1 MTALAP
7 LAFASAAALRT
18 VAVLPDDDTPYLV
31 LMVAGFI
38 VGILGHVFRVRLM
51 IAVGIAMIFLAT
63 LLLPI
68 ALNLFGDREE
78 PSVPGAPA

>member
-1 MTALAP
+1 VTALAS
-7 LAFASAAALRT
+7 LALVGAAALRT
-18 VAVLPDDDTPYLV
+18 AAVLPDDDTPYLV

-38 VGILGHVFRVRLM
+38 VGILGHVFRIRFM
-51 IAVGIAMIFLAT
+51 IAVGIAMIFVAT

-78 PSVPGAPA
+78 PSAPGAPA

>member
-1 MTALAP
+1 LTALAP
-7 LAFASAAALRT
+7 LAFAGAAALRT
-18 VAVLPDDDTPYLV
+18 AAVLPDDDTPYLV

-51 IAVGIAMIFLAT
+51 VAVGIAMIFLAT

-68 ALNLFGDREE
+68 ALNLLGDREE

>member
-1 MTALAP
+1 VTAIVP
-7 LAFASAAALRT
+7 LAYAGAAVLRTAAAL
-18 VAVLPDDDTPYLV
+18 PDEDTPYLV
-31 LMVAGFI
+31 LMVAGFA

-51 IAVGIAMIFLAT
+51 VAVGIAMIFLAT

-68 ALNLFGDREE
+68 ALNLFGGRDE

>member
-1 MTALAP
+1 MTAFAP
-7 LAFASAAALRT
+7 LALAGAAILRSA
-18 VAVLPDDDTPYLV
+18 AVLPDDDTPYLV
-31 LMVAGFI
+31 LMVAGFV

-51 IAVGIAMIFLAT
+51 VAVGIAMIFLAT

-68 ALNLFGDREE
+68 ALNLFSDREE

>member
-1 MTALAP
+1 LTAIVP
-7 LAFASAAALRT
+7 LVLASAAALRT
-18 VAVLPDDDTPYLV
+18 AAVLPDDDTPYLV
-31 LMVAGFI
+31 LMAAGFI

-68 ALNLFGDREE
+68 ASNVFSDREE

>member
-1 MTALAP
+1 MTAIAP
-7 LAFASAAALRT
+7 LALATAAALRT
-18 VAVLPDDDTPYLV
+18 AAALPDEDTPYLV

-38 VGILGHVFRVRLM
+38 VGILGHVFRIRLM
-51 IAVGIAMIFLAT
+51 VAVGIAMIFLAT

-78 PSVPGAPA
+78 PVGPAPA

>member
-1 MTALAP
+1 MTAIAP
-7 LAFASAAALRT
+7 LTLAFAAVLRAA
-18 VAVLPDDDTPYLV
+18 AVLPDDDTPYLV

-38 VGILGHVFRVRLM
+38 VGVLGHVFRVRLM
-51 IAVGIAMIFLAT
+51 VAVGIAMIFLAT

>member
-68 ALNLFGDREE
+68 AFNLFGDREE

>member
-1 MTALAP
+1 VIPIAP
-7 LAFASAAALRT
+7 LAFAIAAVLRTAAA
-18 VAVLPDDDTPYLV
+18 LPDDDTPYLV

-38 VGILGHVFRVRLM
+38 VGVLGHVFRVRLM
-51 IAVGIAMIFLAT
+51 VAVGIAMIFLAT